1 MDIKVIVATHKT
13 YQFPEE
19 NIYFPIQVG
28 AEDKIDLGYQKDNT
42 GNHIS
47 SRNGNYCELTALYW
61 AWKNM
66 DSDYIGLSH
75 YRRYFTN
82 ESFSTILKKRK
93 IKPELILTEEQI
105 VQKFKEF
112 DIILPI
118 KRNYYIETVWDHY
131 KNAHNIT
138 DLEQTR
144 EIIEEL
150 HPSYIADFDF
160 VMNQKKL
167 HLYNMFIVN
176 KKEFDEYS
184 EWLFS
189 ILFELEKRVDISDYD
204 SYQSRIFGFISER
217 LFNVWVNHKQYS
229 ICELNVINL
238 EKVNWGGKVT
248 SFLMRKIK

>member
-1 MDIKVIVATHKT
+1 M
-13 YQFPEE
+13 
-19 NIYFPIQVG
+19 
-28 AEDKIDLGYQKDNT
+28 
-42 GNHIS
+42 
-47 SRNGNYCELTALYW
+47 
-61 AWKNM
+61 
-66 DSDYIGLSH
+66 
-75 YRRYFTN
+75 
-82 ESFSTILKKRK
+82 
-93 IKPELILTEEQI
+93 
-105 VQKFKEF
+105 
-112 DIILPI
+112 PI

-150 HPSYIADFDF
+150 YPSYIADFDF